1 MELKE
6 PSAVQKLAVMEASAF
21 AFQVI
26 DSLNSHIAI
35 LPPKKGEF
43 CCRTDMESKC
53 RFTFIY
59 VQGSGESPKTTAHPN
74 LALRWFLFL
83 KSEMLKT
90 EIFYSIACDCLI
102 CSSVSESS

>member
-21 AFQVI
+21 AFQMI
-26 DSLNSHIAI
+26 DILNSHFAI
-35 LPPKKGEF
+35 LPPQKSEF
-43 CCRTDMESKC
+43 CYRTDMKSKGC
-53 RFTFIY
+53 FTFIY
-59 VQGSGESPKTTAHPN
+59 VQGSGESSKRTALPN
-74 LALRWFLFL
+74 PALHWFLFL
-83 KSEMLKT
+83 QSEMLKT